1 MGDGKAIQK
10 TEGGRRKDPAHDP
23 RITNHDSRFMLL
35 AAALAAFFLAG
46 GALQAQA
53 GSAPDYKAV
62 PKLQEIKDRPAAP
75 DFTLP
80 DPGGRKV
87 SIKDFRGK
95 VVFLNFWAS
104 WCESCK
110 DEMPS
115 MERLY
120 QEFKGKGL
128 EVVALNVKDKRQDA
142 LAFVRKLK
150 LTYPVLMDPEGEVGL
165 LYGAFGLPVTYL
177 IDRKGIVLARLWG
190 PADWY
195 SPGARKLIGA
205 LVEQK

>member
-1 MGDGKAIQK
+1 V
-10 TEGGRRKDPAHDP
+10 TSNGRKHL
-23 RITNHDSRFMLL
+23 TYGQLLL
-35 AAALAAFFLAG
+35 AVVFFLAG
-46 GALQAQA
+46 GPLHAQSA
-53 GSAPDYKAV
+53 GAPDFKAI
-62 PKLQEIKDRPAAP
+62 PKLQELKDRQVAP

-80 DPGGRKV
+80 EPGGKKV
-87 SIKDFRGK
+87 SLQDFRGK

-104 WCESCK
+104 WCESCR

-120 QEFKGKGL
+120 REYKGKGL
-128 EVVALNVKDKRQDA
+128 EIVAVNVKDKRPDA
-142 LAFVRKLK
+142 LAFVKELRLN
-150 LTYPVLMDPEGEVGL
+150 YPILMDPEGEVGL

-177 IDRKGIVLARLWG
+177 IDRKGVVLARLWG

-195 SPGARKLIGA
+195 SPAARKLIGA